1 MYDVVLISPHYHYDK
16 GGRPLPNPEDAHF
29 QDLSMV
35 IPLGLIHLAQAL
47 HDKGLTVRVVHLPH
61 EFHNLRRF
69 GFDTDALDQ
78 PVETILKRYP
88 ARVCGIQSHFY
99 LYCGGALH
107 VSGIYKTLFP
117 DSTVVVGGY
126 MATACWK
133 PFLEAAPG
141 IDGVILGEGE
151 KTLQTIIEKTRAPG
165 RHFLKAIDGVASRD
179 GKGAFTYNPPRP
191 ANLLNLDA
199 MPVIRPDAKPFR
211 NLFWP
216 RRSFLNISRGLCPE
230 KCAYCVANNRSINP
244 RGFRTMQIDHIIEQL
259 HVYQAYG
266 IQSVFLGEN
275 HFLDM
280 DFMTELMD
288 RIMREDL
295 SMTYELE
302 THPAFF
308 ADSGLLR
315 KMIAAGFHRF
325 TMGCESGSDALL
337 NRMGRRSN
345 RRQMMDS
352 VKKIAK
358 AGGLVVSSWIC
369 NLPGETEADFRA
381 THEMLQHVVDAGG
394 FNYWIENLHVLPG
407 SRLHQNPKQWKIDIL
422 LNHLADWVRWSLV
435 SKTYV
440 DPEDAARRPRD
451 YLTHVNHD
459 STPGEMIRRLY
470 TQRRLARDLVP
481 AMKANLAGR
490 APHLPSE
497 LARTERQKLDWYE
510 EKGWKLLL
518 F

>member
-1 MYDVVLISPHYHYDK
+1 MNDIVLISPHYHYDK
-16 GGRPLPNPEDAHF
+16 DGKPLPRPEDACY

-47 HDKGLTVRVVHLPH
+47 HDKGFTVQVVHLPH

-69 GFDTDALDQ
+69 GIDPDGVAH
-78 PVETILKRYP
+78 PVEAILKRYP

-99 LYCGGALH
+99 LYCGGALR

-117 DSTVVVGGY
+117 DSTLVVGGY

-133 PFLEAAPG
+133 QFLEAAPG
-141 IDGVILGEGE
+141 IDGVVLGEGE
-151 KTLQTIIEKTRAPG
+151 KTLQTIMEKNQEQGPRA
-165 RHFLKAIDGVASRD
+165 LYTIDGVASRD
-179 GKGAFTYNPPRP
+179 PRGALVYNPPRP
-191 ANLLNLDA
+191 DGLLQLEA
-199 MPVIRPDAKPFR
+199 MPVIRPEAKPFR
-211 NLFWP
+211 NLSWP

-230 KCAYCVANNRSINP
+230 QCAYCVANNRGINP
-244 RGFRTMQIDHIIEQL
+244 RGFRTMQIDHIINQL
-259 HVYQAYG
+259 RVYQAYG
-266 IQSVFLGEN
+266 IESVFLGEN
-275 HFLDM
+275 HFLDIA
-280 DFMTELMD
+280 FMTELID
-288 RIMREDL
+288 RIIREDL
-295 SMTYELE
+295 SMTFELE

-308 ADSGLLR
+308 ADNGLLG
-315 KMIAAGFHRF
+315 KMIDAGFHRY

-337 NRMGRRSN
+337 KRMGRRSN

-369 NLPGETEADFRA
+369 NLPGETAADFRA
-381 THEMLQHVVDAGG
+381 THDMLQHVVEAGG
-394 FNYWIENLHVLPG
+394 FTYWIENLHVLPG
-407 SRLHQNPKQWKIDIL
+407 SRLHRNPKEWKIDIVL
-422 LNHLADWVRWSLV
+422 KNLADWVRWSLV

-440 DPEDAARRPRD
+440 DPEDAARRPHD
-451 YLTHVNHD
+451 YLTHVNLD

-470 TQRRLARDLVP
+470 AQRRRARDQVP
-481 AMKANLAGR
+481 AMKANLTDRSA
-490 APHLPSE
+490 HLPTA
-497 LARTERQKLDWYE
+497 LVRTERQKLDWYE

>member
-1 MYDVVLISPHYHYDK
+1 
-16 GGRPLPNPEDAHF
+16 
-29 QDLSMV
+29 MV

-47 HDKGLTVRVVHLPH
+47 HDKGLTVQVVHLPH

-69 GFDTDALDQ
+69 GIDPDGVDHPLEA
-78 PVETILKRYP
+78 ILKRYP
-88 ARVCGIQSHFY
+88 AQVCGIQSHFY

-107 VSGIYKTLFP
+107 VSAIYKTLFP
-117 DSTVVVGGY
+117 DSTLVVGGY

-133 PFLEAAPG
+133 QFLEAAPG
-141 IDGVILGEGE
+141 IDGVVLGEGE
-151 KTLQTIIEKTRAPG
+151 KTLQTITEKARTPG
-165 RHFLKAIDGVASRD
+165 RHFLNAIDGVASRD
-179 GKGAFTYNPPRP
+179 PKGAFIYNPPRP
-191 ANLLNLDA
+191 DGLLKLDD
-199 MPVIRPDAKPFR
+199 MPVIQPEASPFR
-211 NLFWP
+211 KLSWP

-230 KCAYCVANNRSINP
+230 PCAYCVANNRGINP
-244 RGFRTMQIDHIIEQL
+244 RGFRTMQIDHIINQL
-259 HVYQAYG
+259 HVYQASG
-266 IQSVFLGEN
+266 VESVFLGEN

-280 DFMTELMD
+280 AFMTELID
-288 RIMREDL
+288 RIIREDL
-295 SMTYELE
+295 SMTFELE

-337 NRMGRRSN
+337 KRMGRRAN

-369 NLPGETEADFRA
+369 NLPGETESDFRA
-381 THEMLQHVVDAGG
+381 THEMLQNVVDAGG
-394 FNYWIENLHVLPG
+394 FIYWIENLHVLPG
-407 SRLHQNPKQWKIDIL
+407 SRLHRNPKQWKIDIL
-422 LNHLADWVRWSLV
+422 LNNLSDWVRWSLV

-440 DPEDAARRPRD
+440 DPEDAARQPRD

-470 TQRRLARDLVP
+470 AQRRLARDLVP
-481 AMKANLAGR
+481 AMQANLGDR

>member
-1 MYDVVLISPHYHYDK
+1 MYDIVLISPHYHYDK
-16 GGRPLPNPEDAHF
+16 DGKPLPRPEDARY

-35 IPLGLIHLAQAL
+35 IPLGIIHLAQAL
-47 HDKGLTVRVVHLPH
+47 HDKGVTVQVVHLPH

-69 GFDTDALDQ
+69 GIDPDGVDH
-78 PVETILKRYP
+78 PVEAILKRYP
-88 ARVCGIQSHFY
+88 ARVCGIQAHFY

-107 VSGIYKTLFP
+107 VSGRYKALFP
-117 DSTVVVGGY
+117 DSTVVAGGF
-126 MATACWK
+126 MASAYWK

-141 IDGVILGEGE
+141 IDGVVLGEGE
-151 KTLQTIIEKTRAPG
+151 KTLYTIIEKARTPG
-165 RHFLKAIDGVASRD
+165 RCALNTIDGVASRD
-179 GKGAFTYNPPRP
+179 HRGAFVYNPPRP
-191 ANLLNLDA
+191 DGLLKLDD

-216 RRSFLNISRGLCPE
+216 RRSFLNISRGLCPQQ
-230 KCAYCVANNRSINP
+230 CAYCVANNRDINP
-244 RGFRTMQIDHIIEQL
+244 RGFRTMRIDHIINQL
-259 HVYQAYG
+259 HVYQASG

-275 HFLDM
+275 HFLDIA
-280 DFMTELMD
+280 FMTELID
-288 RIMREDL
+288 RIIREDL
-295 SMTYELE
+295 SMTFELE

-308 ADSGLLR
+308 ADSDLLR
-315 KMIAAGFHRF
+315 KMIDAGFHRY

-337 NRMGRRSN
+337 KRMERRSN

-352 VKKIAK
+352 VKTIAN
-358 AGGLVVSSWIC
+358 AGGLVVCSWIC

-381 THEMLQHVVDAGG
+381 THDMLRHVVEAGG

-407 SRLHQNPKQWKIDIL
+407 SRLHRNPKQWKIDIVL
-422 LNHLADWVRWSLV
+422 KNLADWVRWSLV

-440 DPEDAARRPRD
+440 NPEDATRRPRD

-459 STPGEMIRRLY
+459 RTPGEMIRRLY

-481 AMKANLAGR
+481 AMKANLADR
-490 APHLPSE
+490 SHHLPSE
-497 LARTERQKLDWYE
+497 LVRTESQKLDWYE